1 VSRDVHLPGPPA
13 DLLSAASDVA
23 FVWLVRITKQA
34 FGNAN
39 CSWESA
45 ADEIDAMAVVES
57 ERLIEELAG
66 LMSTDVDEQRT
77 NPLSVFRNAVA
88 GPTGLLGRCGIAEP
102 DSGASGQFP
111 ADPYGLWPATW
122 SDIDPSLHDPG
133 IAWGA
138 WKAMTVLRRRRD
150 EGQR

>member
-1 VSRDVHLPGPPA
+1 MSRDVHLPGPPA

-88 GPTGLLGRCGIAEP
+88 GPTGLLGRCGIAQP
-102 DSGASGQFP
+102 DSAASGQFVP
-111 ADPYGLWPATW
+111 TAPVGRMLDGHLVGYRPVAPRSGYRMGCVEG
-122 SDIDPSLHDPG
+122 HDRAPT
-133 IAWGA
+133 AA
-138 WKAMTVLRRRRD
+138 
-150 EGQR
+150 

>member
-1 VSRDVHLPGPPA
+1 MSRDVHLPGPPA

-77 NPLSVFRNAVA
+77 NF
-88 GPTGLLGRCGIAEP
+88 
-102 DSGASGQFP
+102 
-111 ADPYGLWPATW
+111 
-122 SDIDPSLHDPG
+122 
-133 IAWGA
+133 
-138 WKAMTVLRRRRD
+138 
-150 EGQR
+150 